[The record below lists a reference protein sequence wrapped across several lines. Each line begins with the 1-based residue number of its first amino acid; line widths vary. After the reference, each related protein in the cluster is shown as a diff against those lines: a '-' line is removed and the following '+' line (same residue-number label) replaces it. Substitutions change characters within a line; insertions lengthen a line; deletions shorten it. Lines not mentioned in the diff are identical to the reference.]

1 MVRLSVMSAQSFTPA
16 AGNPRYTKYYDTVIA
31 LLTREERWRSAVIAQ
46 LALETAD
53 TVIDIGC
60 GTASLAI
67 KMKQQQPQARVIGVD
82 PDPQV
87 LAIARD
93 KVRRAGVEVEF
104 VQAMG
109 DRAVEL
115 IGAGIADKVVS
126 SLVLHQCPVPMK
138 KAIIG
143 DMFTLLH
150 PGGEL
155 VIADFGV
162 QRDAL
167 MRLGFRIV
175 QFADGKAD
183 TQPNADGILP
193 ALITRAGFAD
203 VAEVSAIR
211 TVSGS
216 ISLYRATRPVPAD
229 EMNR

>member
-16 AGNPRYTKYYDTVIA
+16 AGNPKYTRYYDAVIA
-31 LLTREERWRSAVIAQ
+31 LLTREDRWRCAAIAQ
-46 LALETAD
+46 LALKPRD
-53 TVIDIGC
+53 TVVDIGC
-60 GTASLAI
+60 GTGSLAI
-67 KMKQQQPQARVIGVD
+67 RMKQQQPDARVVGVD

-87 LAIARD
+87 LAIAEA

-109 DRAVEL
+109 DRAVER
-115 IGAGIADKVVS
+115 IGPGIADKVVS

-138 KAIIG
+138 TAIIG
-143 DMFTLLH
+143 TMFALLR

-175 QFADGKAD
+175 QFADGKQD

-193 ALITRAGFAD
+193 GLIARAGFAD
-203 VAEVSAIR
+203 VAEVSATR

-216 ISLYRATRPVPAD
+216 ISLYRATRPVSAD
-229 EMNR
+229 QASR

>member
-1 MVRLSVMSAQSFTPA
+1 
-16 AGNPRYTKYYDTVIA
+16 
-31 LLTREERWRSAVIAQ
+31 
-46 LALETAD
+46 
-53 TVIDIGC
+53 
-60 GTASLAI
+60 
-67 KMKQQQPQARVIGVD
+67 MKQQQPDARVVGVD

-87 LAIARD
+87 LAIAEA

-109 DRAVEL
+109 DRAVER
-115 IGAGIADKVVS
+115 IGPGIADKVVS

-138 KAIIG
+138 TAIIG
-143 DMFTLLH
+143 TMFALLR

-175 QFADGKAD
+175 QFADGKQD

-193 ALITRAGFAD
+193 GLIERAGFAD
-203 VAEVSAIR
+203 VAEVSATR

-216 ISLYRATRPVPAD
+216 ISLYRATRPVSAD
-229 EMNR
+229 QASR